1 MLLRRR
7 GLLFPATGYLRD
19 EFVSP
24 FNGLRQR
31 TIRAAFCVGRSIERF
46 PLLPHHDPR
55 RPCLKPSE
63 REKPLADS
71 PCLGKVDW
79 RPLDDQLEVDE
90 VVRPAAVPFR
100 QTMEFLRDLEL
111 ALHERDGV
119 GNGEP
124 QPREDFGHFVGKR
137 IF

>member
-1 MLLRRR
+1 M
-7 GLLFPATGYLRD
+7 
-19 EFVSP
+19 
-24 FNGLRQR
+24 
-31 TIRAAFCVGRSIERF
+31 
-46 PLLPHHDPR
+46 
-55 RPCLKPSE
+55 KPSE

-119 GNGEP
+119 GNGKP
-124 QPREDFGHFVGKR
+124 QPREEFGHFVGKR